1 MAGKK
6 RVAGVVDRVEGDTA
20 VVIIRDPDDSKSMRE
35 IYVDK
40 KKLKKTDLNEGDRVT
55 VEMSVMRAEEES
67 TSVTLIFNGLKSGDM
82 AKKFF
87 TYLVDGGLEDQV
99 IQALSGNGVT
109 LAIEDF
115 SKKRLAVLFECMKEQ
130 PTETA
135 KKTVKKPVKKAVKK
149 PVKAAKKSVKK
160 TVAKRPTKR

>member
-1 MAGKK
+1 MAEKK

-20 VVIIRDPDDSKSMRE
+20 VVIIRDPKDSKSMRE
-35 IYVDK
+35 VYVDK

-55 VEMSVMRAEEES
+55 VELSMMRVEEES
-67 TSVTLIFNGLKSGDM
+67 ASVTLFFNGVKAGEM

-115 SKKRLAVLFECMKEQ
+115 SKKRLAVLFECVKEQ
-130 PTETA
+130 PAKPARKPRTA
-135 KKTVKKPVKKAVKK
+135 AKNPVKKTA
-149 PVKAAKKSVKK
+149 
-160 TVAKRPTKR
+160 AKRPTKR